1 MNQMAVQEGVI
12 IIAMKQ
18 KCRACSDLGQLKVL
32 GSQNVIATGKRTDA
46 MAVVIPE
53 VVGVNAVM
61 AAVVSQRHSLL
72 GLRPIQIDGCQLS
85 PERFGI

>member
-32 GSQNVIATGKRTDA
+32 GSQDVITTEKRTNA
-46 MAVVIPE
+46 MAVVTP
-53 VVGVNAVM
+53 
-61 AAVVSQRHSLL
+61 
-72 GLRPIQIDGCQLS
+72 
-85 PERFGI
+85 